1 MLEKKIFQ
9 AFGLRNHSAA
19 EKKTTGVCVQA
30 VWKICFW
37 PRTPRTIYI
46 CDTMRYI
53 TVTNMY
59 ILQSIMQ
66 LYMCIWLHIYIY
78 IYPLRMCSQFIQV
91 VWPIYTTHFR
101 VRLPA
106 RIEASN
112 LRWNNGRA
120 MGPWRT
126 KVTGR
131 PNHQTSEVRSEN
143 IKTILIKHPE
153 FHEAI
158 HFFSQFSHS
167 AFRAVA
173 QPWRPVGAAVWI
185 SWMDKAPSMGKS
197 WRTGINPVLWFNS
210 G

>member
-1 MLEKKIFQ
+1 MFFQ
-9 AFGLRNHSAA
+9 ANSQSEKYVFDRGLRGPSIHAI
-19 EKKTTGVCVQA
+19 Q
-30 VWKICFW
+30 
-37 PRTPRTIYI
+37 
-46 CDTMRYI
+46 CDTLLWQ
-53 TVTNMY
+53 TFNY

-66 LYMCIWLHIYIY
+66 LYMCIWLYIY

-101 VRLPA
+101 VRWPA
-106 RIEASN
+106 QIEASN
-112 LRWNNGRA
+112 LRCNNGRA

-158 HFFSQFSHS
+158 HFFLSIFPQRVPRGGTAMTSCWSGCLNFLNGQSSKHGQVVEDRDQPS
-167 AFRAVA
+167 AVI
-173 QPWRPVGAAVWI
+173 Q
-185 SWMDKAPSMGKS
+185 
-197 WRTGINPVLWFNS
+197 
-210 G
+210 